1 MSPAG
6 LLNPAKGISGMA
18 FFSSRPRIAVIG
30 AGIIG
35 LSVAYEL
42 AMRRGARV
50 TIYDVRPPGRG
61 ASWAAAG
68 MLAPAFEAAA
78 EPGVHPRLFELCLA
92 SAALWPAFADEL
104 AARSGIDVGFD
115 RTPSLAAALDAGEA
129 ERLRRIAA
137 VLSTAG
143 VGHTALAA
151 AEILAMEP
159 TLNPEVLGGLELAS
173 DFRVHNRQTVTA
185 LLAALRASSKV
196 TFVEGAA
203 PLKSAG
209 GKLTLEGHD
218 GVLVAAGWETAVI
231 KVEEQGALFSL
242 VNWDTALDDIDCH
255 GGQMLS
261 VVAGAGAPKRV
272 VRAGHV
278 YLVPRGGQVVIGAT
292 VEPDRVI
299 DAPEAEVIEA
309 LRLEGV
315 RLCPGL
321 SDAPVAES
329 WAGVRPGTPDQA
341 PFIGETITPGL
352 FVAAGHYRNGIL
364 LAPVTARLLADLILE
379 GKRSDLI
386 EAFSPRR
393 PFVGPATRSSAH

>member
-1 MSPAG
+1 
-6 LLNPAKGISGMA
+6 MA
-18 FFSSRPRIAVIG
+18 LFSSRPRIAVIG

-35 LSVAYEL
+35 LSAAYEL
-42 AMRRGARV
+42 AVRRGARV

-92 SAALWPAFADEL
+92 SAALWPAFAGEL
-104 AARSGIDVGFD
+104 AARTGVDVGFD

-129 ERLRRIAA
+129 ERLRRIAG
-137 VLSTAG
+137 VLSAAG
-143 VGHTALAA
+143 MAYTSLAA

-159 TLNPEVLGGLELAS
+159 ALNPAVVGGLELPS

-185 LLAALRASSKV
+185 LLAALRASANAA
-196 TFVEGAA
+196 FVEGAA

-218 GVLVAAGWETAVI
+218 AVLVAAGWETAVI
-231 KVEEQGALFSL
+231 KVEEHGALFSL

-261 VVAGAGAPKRV
+261 VAGGELAPKRV

-292 VEPDRVI
+292 VEPDRVL

-321 SDAPVAES
+321 ADARVAES

-364 LAPVTARLLADLILE
+364 LAPVTACLLADLVLE

-393 PFVGPATRSSAH
+393 QFVGPGTLSSAH